1 MEYELEEL
9 IPVVAELARKYT
21 SGESTSITYE
31 RANHLMEAVL
41 YCIHQCESGNALTGG
56 ERLTAQQAYQLGFQK
71 VCEKT
76 KQTQEQY
83 NRMIGEFFGYG
94 NENYEDTVRKAIP
107 GFFRLYNPRFAPQ
120 ETIITMDYPVLMP
133 PDQYSGI
140 DAIEAYLACV
150 CLEQQ
155 FMGAFPEEYVIGIL
169 KSYQADYQSQFYNL
183 CRILLRHIL
192 GKMMIAECTNSEE
205 DTEVYTVLQVRI
217 GRYSKEE
224 WKERLK
230 KKIHQMILQKWDGNR
245 ELEAYLKLDVDDFVS
260 EFMLAAEHHNL
271 DKVIVL

>member
-21 SGESTSITYE
+21 FGESTSITYE

-56 ERLTAQQAYQLGFQK
+56 ERLTVQQAYQLGFQK

-94 NENYEDTVRKAIP
+94 NENYEDTVRRAIP

-120 ETIITMDYPVLMP
+120 ETIITMDYPVLMSLNR
-133 PDQYSGI
+133 YSGI
-140 DAIEAYLACV
+140 DAIEVYLACV

-155 FMGAFPEEYVIGIL
+155 FMGVFPRAYVIEIL
-169 KSYQADYQSQFYNL
+169 KSYQADYQKQFYNL

-192 GKMMIAECTNSEE
+192 GKMMITECTNSEE
-205 DTEVYTVLQVRI
+205 DTEVLQVLI

-230 KKIHQMILQKWDGNR
+230 KMIHQMIVQKWDGNR

-260 EFMLAAEHHNL
+260 EFMLAARHHNL

>member
-1 MEYELEEL
+1 M
-9 IPVVAELARKYT
+9 
-21 SGESTSITYE
+21 
-31 RANHLMEAVL
+31 
-41 YCIHQCESGNALTGG
+41 
-56 ERLTAQQAYQLGFQK
+56 
-71 VCEKT
+71 CEKT

-94 NENYEDTVRKAIP
+94 NENYEDTVRRAIP

-133 PDQYSGI
+133 LNRCSGI
-140 DAIEAYLACV
+140 DAIEVYLACV
-150 CLEQQ
+150 CLEQK
-155 FMGAFPEEYVIGIL
+155 FMGVFPREYVIEIL

-192 GKMMIAECTNSEE
+192 GKMMIAKYTNSEE
-205 DTEVYTVLQVRI
+205 DTEAYTVLQGLI

-230 KKIHQMILQKWDGNR
+230 EMIHQMIVQKWDGNR

-260 EFMLAAEHHNL
+260 EFLLAAGHHNL
-271 DKVIVL
+271 DKLIVL

>member
-41 YCIHQCESGNALTGG
+41 YCIRQCESEHTLAGG
-56 ERLTAQQAYQLGFQK
+56 KRLTAQLAYQLGFQK

-76 KQTQEQY
+76 KQVQEQY
-83 NRMIGEFFGYG
+83 NRMIGEFCGYG

-120 ETIITMDYPVLMP
+120 ETMITMDYPVLMP
-133 PDQYSGI
+133 LNQYSGV
-140 DAIEAYLACV
+140 DAIEVYLACV

-155 FMGAFPEEYVIGIL
+155 FMGVFPEEYVIGIL
-169 KSYQADYQSQFYNL
+169 KSYQADYQKQFYNL

-192 GKMMIAECTNSEE
+192 GKMMIAECTKSEE
-205 DTEVYTVLQVRI
+205 DIEVYTVLQVRI

-230 KKIHQMILQKWDGNR
+230 KMIHQMIVQKWNGNQ

-260 EFMLAAEHHNL
+260 EFMLAARHHNL